1 MDWMDVAIDAGFKL
15 GDRVL
20 ARLFTPPKKG
30 DSDPILMAPGL
41 ATGYY
46 YNFLD
51 VVGQQLSSGVITLN
65 DNPRPQDGGGGGV
78 ETTFNLD
85 TASLQIIMP
94 ERLDGSAFQRCNAE
108 FDLSQKGSVF
118 LNANRRYY
126 GVNYRI
132 SELSGQKY
140 LTIIDYARPVTA
152 LKRYYEDV
160 LRMDTFSGSADA
172 RWTELQKAE
181 LMVFEQT
188 LKRLQERGYA
198 VLTNKLDFL
207 RRG

>member
-20 ARLFTPPKKG
+20 TRIFAPPKKG
-30 DSDPILMAPGL
+30 DDPILMAPGL
-41 ATGYY
+41 AAGYY

-51 VVGQQLSSGVITLN
+51 VVGQQLNSGTITLN
-65 DNPRPQDGGGGGV
+65 DNPRPQEGGAGGV

-85 TASLQIIMP
+85 TTTVQIIMP

-108 FDLSQKGSVF
+108 FDLAQKGSVY

-132 SELSGQKY
+132 TETNGAKY

-160 LRMDTFSGSADA
+160 LRMDTFSGSADP

-188 LKRLQERGYA
+188 LRRLQERGYA
-198 VLTNKLDFL
+198 MLSNKLDFL